1 MNRIATLLF
10 VAITFWACNSIP
22 NGQDGI
28 QVGKSLDSMRAGVAC
43 AHPVAA
49 EIGARILKQGGNAT
63 DAAVAI
69 QWALAVCYPEA
80 GNIGGGGFMVYRRN
94 DGLAASL
101 DFRERAPF
109 NAFPEMYLDASGN
122 VAEGISLNTRLA
134 SGIPG
139 TVHGIYEMHT
149 KFGSLDMSELINPA
163 IEIALNGF
171 VLTLDQAENLNDYRE
186 IFEER
191 NSFPTAFVK
200 DTPWAEG
207 DLLIQKELGQTLTR
221 IRDNG
226 PLEFY
231 RGSTAELILK
241 EMSGGRGLFTKDD
254 LERYR
259 AKWRTPIKF
268 SFDEYQVI
276 SMPPPSSG
284 GIGLEQMFKMAKMME
299 VDSIEH
305 NSTEYLHF
313 NTEIQRRVYADRSM
327 HLGDPDF
334 HKIPYEKLTDEAY
347 LAEKL
352 ESLRYRATPSTRI
365 KPGNFETAAESM
377 ETTHLSVVDEMGN
390 AVSITTTLNGLY
402 GSCIVVEGAGFL
414 LNNEMDDFS
423 AKPGTPNLYGL
434 VGGKANSIEAGKRM
448 LSSMTPSIVE
458 KNDDLFL
465 VAGSPGGSTIIT
477 SVYQTIANCTFFKM
491 DLTDAIALP
500 KFHSQWLPDKLYI
513 EEGGFDD
520 RTLELL
526 KSKGHEIQPI
536 PALGRVDAIKV
547 SEDGTLE
554 VCGDPRGDDTA
565 AGY

>member
-1 MNRIATLLF
+1 MNKIAAVLF
-10 VAITFWACNSIP
+10 IAIAFWACDHTSNSR
-22 NGQDGI
+22 DGI
-28 QVGKSLDSMRAGVAC
+28 QIGKSLNSMQAGVAC

-49 EIGARILKQGGNAT
+49 EIGAKILKKGGNAT
-63 DAAVAI
+63 DAAVAV

-80 GNIGGGGFMVYRRN
+80 GNIGGGGFMVYRQN
-94 DGLAASL
+94 DGLAATL

-134 SGIPG
+134 SGVPG
-139 TVHGIYEMHT
+139 SVDGIYEMHT

-163 IEIALNGF
+163 IEIAMNGF
-171 VLTLDQAENLNDYRE
+171 ELTFDQAENLNDYRE

-200 DTPWAEG
+200 DSPWVEG
-207 DLLIQKELGQTLTR
+207 DLLVQEELGQTLTR

-231 RGSTAELILK
+231 RGTTAEFILQ
-241 EMSGGRGLFTKDD
+241 ELSGERGLFTKDD
-254 LERYR
+254 LKRYR

-284 GIGLEQMFKMAKMME
+284 GIALEQMFKMSKMME

-327 HLGDPDF
+327 HLGDPDYNE
-334 HKIPYEKLTDEAY
+334 IPYDELTDEVY
-347 LAEKL
+347 LREKL
-352 ESLRYRATPSTRI
+352 ESLRYRATPSKRI
-365 KPGNFETAAESM
+365 QPGNFETAAESM

-434 VGGKANSIEAGKRM
+434 LGGKANSIQPGKRM

-458 KNDDLFL
+458 KNDELFL

-491 DLTDAIALP
+491 DLKEAIALP
-500 KFHSQWLPDKLYI
+500 KFHSQWLPDKLFI

-547 SEDGTLE
+547 SDDGTLE
-554 VCGDPRGDDTA
+554 VCGDSRGDDTA